1 MLAYL
6 SFLLRLAK
14 KLKEIDWLKFYQSFK
29 LSREDHGFVFVSIF
43 NFLFHFIVGFPM
55 TPVMWM
61 EVPKMELVTPLKNV
75 RIKMASMPGVA
86 QKDSEFVVLVSD
98 TFEYDF

>member
-1 MLAYL
+1 
-6 SFLLRLAK
+6 
-14 KLKEIDWLKFYQSFK
+14 
-29 LSREDHGFVFVSIF
+29 
-43 NFLFHFIVGFPM
+43 M

-61 EVPKMELVTPLKNV
+61 EVPKMELVTLLKNV

-98 TFEYDF
+98 DTFENVFKFIF